1 MQYLQ
6 SKYPVMNFAHFI
18 NQTLGPMGFDLVTR
32 YQVTCGDY
40 NHDTGWPLN
49 LPVTEFTP
57 KTLVILHFTDFI
69 TFRDGRWLEL
79 EVIERFYGEHCGQ
92 VLITYWTAD
101 LDQHYHGPLNLIK
114 FSNHNYDLCNALAAG
129 FADWQHIL
137 TQPRT
142 HAWQCLNGRICVNRS
157 RVAHTLKNWDNT
169 NGWLSLG
176 TEIPLPEFDYN
187 NYFGC
192 DNYPNFLKLGYVY
205 GSAAVNIV
213 TETEYFT
220 VTGIVTEKTLLAFA
234 AEQIPIVIGH
244 PGIVEH
250 CRRMGFDMFDDL
262 VDNSYD
268 NISNDMGLER
278 ADQALIRNR
287 DLIQGQ
293 IDLAPYRA
301 RLERNREWALWGL
314 PDRME
319 RDFVVRARAL
329 ADQLL
334 PGYGP

>member
-6 SKYPVMNFAHFI
+6 SKYLDMNFAHFI

-40 NHDTGWPLN
+40 HPDTGWPLN

-57 KTLVILHFTDFI
+57 KTLVVLHFPDFI
-69 TFRDGRWLEL
+69 TFRDGRWIEL
-79 EVIERFYGEHCGQ
+79 EAIERFYGEHCGQ
-92 VLITYWTAD
+92 VLVTHWTAD
-101 LDQHYHGPLNLIK
+101 LDKFYSGPLNLIK
-114 FSNHNYDLCNALAAG
+114 FSNHNYDICNEFAAKV
-129 FADWQHIL
+129 DQWRHIL

-142 HAWQCLNGRICVNRS
+142 HAWQCLNGRICLNRS
-157 RVAHTLKNWDNT
+157 TVAYTLKDWGGT
-169 NGWLSLG
+169 NNWLSLG
-176 TEIPLPEFDYN
+176 TEIPLPEHDYSKL
-187 NYFGC
+187 FGC
-192 DNYPNFLKLGYVY
+192 ENYPNFLALGYVY

-213 TETEYFT
+213 TETQYSDP
-220 VTGIVTEKTLLAFA
+220 TGIVTEKTLMAFA

-262 VDNSYD
+262 VDTSYD
-268 NISNDMGLER
+268 SISNDQGLER
-278 ADQALIRNR
+278 AKQALALNR
-287 DLIQGQ
+287 DLIEGRV
-293 IDLAPYRA
+293 DLAPYRS

-334 PGYGP
+334 PAYTP

>member
-6 SKYPVMNFAHFI
+6 SKYPDMNFAHFI

-40 NHDTGWPLN
+40 HPDTGWSLN

-69 TFRDGRWLEL
+69 TFRDGRWIEL
-79 EVIERFYGEHCGQ
+79 EAIERFYGEHCGQ
-92 VLITYWTAD
+92 VLVTYWTAD
-101 LDQHYHGPLNLIK
+101 LDKFYSGPLNLIK
-114 FSNHNYDLCNALAAG
+114 FSNHNYDICNEFAAK
-129 FADWQHIL
+129 FSEWRHIL
-137 TQPRT
+137 TQSRT
-142 HAWQCLNGRICVNRS
+142 HAWQCLNGRICGNRS
-157 RVAHTLKNWDNT
+157 QVAYMLKNWGDN
-169 NGWLSLG
+169 NSWLSLG
-176 TEIPLPEFDYN
+176 TEIPLPEHDYS

-192 DNYPNFLKLGYVY
+192 ENYPNFLNLSYVY
-205 GSAAVNIV
+205 SSAAVNVV
-213 TETEYFT
+213 TETEYFA
-220 VTGIVTEKTLLAFA
+220 VTGIVTEKTLMAFA

-262 VDNSYD
+262 VDTSYD
-268 NISNDMGLER
+268 NISNDLGLER
-278 ADQALIRNR
+278 AEQALIRNR
-287 DLIQGQ
+287 DLIQGR
-293 IDLAPYRA
+293 IDLTPYRA
-301 RLERNREWALWGL
+301 RLERNREHMLWGL

-319 RDFVVRARAL
+319 RDFVVRAQAL

-334 PGYGP
+334 PAYTP

>member
-69 TFRDGRWLEL
+69 TFQDGRWLEL

-157 RVAHTLKNWDNT
+157 RVAYTLKNWSNA
-169 NGWLSLG
+169 NSWLSLG
-176 TEIPLPEFDYN
+176 TKIPLPEFDYS

-287 DLIQGQ
+287 DLIQGR

-301 RLERNREWALWGL
+301 RLEHNREWMLWGL

-319 RDFVVRARAL
+319 REFVIQARAL